1 MGGKSMNNT
10 ATQKLQ
16 KTVNDA
22 RYTIALEYTGLPSAT
37 IVVRF
42 CGEFIG
48 QGQTVDQA
56 ILQAVFHQGERLG
69 LLN

>member
-1 MGGKSMNNT
+1 MSNT

-16 KTVNDA
+16 KAVNDK
-22 RYTIALEYTGLPSAT
+22 RYTIALEYTGSPSAA

-48 QGQTVDQA
+48 KGQTVDRA
-56 ILQAVFHQGERLG
+56 ILQAVIHQGERLG
-69 LLN
+69 LLD